1 MTQKPDDSA
10 SEQGLQAISQIIF
23 GEPASKANSRKVV
36 RIGGMSRLIKSSK
49 ALKYSDMFKQQCR
62 QLETLMTGDLRV
74 TMWIYYASRRPDLD
88 ESLILDLMQGL
99 IYENDRQVKEKHI
112 YWGLDPEKP
121 RTEIIV
127 ECIPSVS
134 PKKSPARGGARR
146 ERQLQ
151 KQYRLENLRLQYK
164 SSPCKLTY
172 IFTCCCT
179 FKRVAKVLPERQV
192 RRVRLVQPDTQDTQV

>member
-1 MTQKPDDSA
+1 MILNPDDSA
-10 SEQGLQAISQIIF
+10 SKNGLQAISQIIF

-49 ALKYSDMFKQQCR
+49 ALKYSEMFKRQCSPLG
-62 QLETLMTGDLRV
+62 QLMTGDLRV

-127 ECIPSVS
+127 ECIPPVS
-134 PKKSPARGGARR
+134 PKEKPRTGRGKKR
-146 ERQLQ
+146 EA
-151 KQYRLENLRLQYK
+151 
-164 SSPCKLTY
+164 T
-172 IFTCCCT
+172 
-179 FKRVAKVLPERQV
+179 A
-192 RRVRLVQPDTQDTQV
+192 